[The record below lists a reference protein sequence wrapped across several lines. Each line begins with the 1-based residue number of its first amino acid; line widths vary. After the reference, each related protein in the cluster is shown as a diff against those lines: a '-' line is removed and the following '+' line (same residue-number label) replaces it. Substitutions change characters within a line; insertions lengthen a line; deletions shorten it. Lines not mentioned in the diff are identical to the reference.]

1 MSVDT
6 VTALPSNIL
15 TKSQYEEQQ
24 AELLSKEDDLDRTA
38 FLTLFTTQLKNQN
51 PLDPMD
57 NEAFVSQL
65 AQFSSLEAMTGVRAS
80 VEDMAADTKSDKFLL
95 GSSLIGKRIER
106 VSTLVTRQPGQPLES
121 VGQLLADADS
131 GVFNVYDAKTDEL
144 VSSEK
149 FGQLRAGKQEFS
161 WDGLDAEGEEI
172 PAAQYR
178 VEFLIDKDGQTSA
191 VPLINRQLISAVS
204 WDQSNESL
212 QIEVEDGSVLGMAE
226 VERIEN

>member
-1 MSVDT
+1 MSIDT

-24 AELLSKEDDLDRTA
+24 AKLLAKEDDLDRTA

-121 VGQLLADADS
+121 VGQLLTDADS

-149 FGQLRAGKQEFS
+149 FGQLRAGRQELS

-178 VEFLIDKDGQTSA
+178 VEFLVDKDGQTSA
-191 VPLINRQLISAVS
+191 VSLVNRQLISAVS